1 MGWSR
6 RSGGSLR
13 VTGAGCSID
22 GQRADE
28 PKAGMAGVRQAVI
41 RHNAMP
47 WQAYAP
53 MKPLS
58 PQPPMENAK
67 PRAHQATVD
76 TQASITALPE
86 AWLAVSSCWAAVL
99 PGAPHWDRGPSR
111 GATTPRRCQRSA
123 PACRVHVQV
132 VQGTPPHRFS
142 A

>member
-1 MGWSR
+1 
-6 RSGGSLR
+6 
-13 VTGAGCSID
+13 
-22 GQRADE
+22 
-28 PKAGMAGVRQAVI
+28 
-41 RHNAMP
+41 MP
-47 WQAYAP
+47 CHAKTHAP

-86 AWLAVSSCWAAVL
+86 AQLAVRFVL
-99 PGAPHWDRGPSR
+99 GGGTAGSAPLGPR
-111 GATTPRRCQRSA
+111 AKLTATTPSRCQRSA